1 MCRVSSE
8 DAQNP
13 QLSHTTIKT
22 TQASARPVPEWISDQ
37 GPSAIHPALTTAVP
51 LIPFS
56 RPHSRCSQAGQTPWG
71 QSSFCPHL
79 AHLLFRPPTHSRV
92 SRGPCTPLTIKCSV
106 TEGFTVCIDL
116 TVIEFPTIKLILR
129 QKVSPNGPQSH

>member
-13 QLSHTTIKT
+13 QLSHTTIQT

-37 GPSAIHPALTTAVP
+37 APSAIHPALTTAVP

-71 QSSFCPHL
+71 QSSFCPHR

-92 SRGPCTPLTIKCSV
+92 SRGPCTPLTVKCSGDRRV
-106 TEGFTVCIDL
+106 YSMHRPDYDRISDNKTNS
-116 TVIEFPTIKLILR
+116 KA
-129 QKVSPNGPQSH
+129 KS